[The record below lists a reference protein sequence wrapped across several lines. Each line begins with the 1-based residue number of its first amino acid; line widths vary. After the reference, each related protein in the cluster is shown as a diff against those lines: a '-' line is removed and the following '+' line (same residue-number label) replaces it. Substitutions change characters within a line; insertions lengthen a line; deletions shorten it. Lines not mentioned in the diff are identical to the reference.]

1 MRYPKMNPS
10 TRVTSTWW
18 QIVPLPLLCLLLV
31 GSGCGPE
38 EQQTK
43 LSSSHAYMDSVRAML
58 GEVRLMDHELSQV
71 VAGQENVSAGMIIP
85 VIRQKLHPTLTTLRE
100 RAGTL
105 KVWPE
110 TQDAQDLF
118 LSYLDKR
125 LSAYDAA
132 LQAQQESRPELFE
145 QFSIRQIEAETLGRE
160 LEDVLRRLRTEIPGY
175 H

>member
-1 MRYPKMNPS
+1 MNRSPY
-10 TRVTSTWW
+10 VTPIWW
-18 QIVPLPLLCLLLV
+18 QIWRQISRLPLLCFLLV
-31 GSGCGPE
+31 GASCGPE
-38 EQQTK
+38 EQQTE
-43 LSSSHAYMDSVRAML
+43 LSNSHAYMDSVRAML

-71 VAGQENVSAGMIIP
+71 VAGQGSVSAGMIIP
-85 VIRQKLHPTLTTLRE
+85 VIRRKLHPTLTTLRD
-100 RAGTL
+100 RAGAL
-105 KVWPE
+105 KVMPD

-132 LQAQQESRPELFE
+132 LQAQHESRPELFE

-175 H
+175 R